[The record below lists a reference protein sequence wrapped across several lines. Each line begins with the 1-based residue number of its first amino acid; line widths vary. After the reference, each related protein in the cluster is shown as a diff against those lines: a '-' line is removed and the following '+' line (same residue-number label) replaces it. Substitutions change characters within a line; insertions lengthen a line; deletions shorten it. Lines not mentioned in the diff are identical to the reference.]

1 MEYGQELVVIIN
13 HYFRRFGSKGKEESR
28 KNENMKKEVLVE
40 IGMSNILGQRNK
52 SKEQMIQDSRVI

>member
-1 MEYGQELVVIIN
+1 
-13 HYFRRFGSKGKEESR
+13 
-28 KNENMKKEVLVE
+28 MKKEALVE